1 MQPGGSGRIWEAGG
15 TVTLK
20 GIRYGEDPAVGT
32 VPVDALGP
40 LYGAPQAALSL
51 MLRVGSEALLT
62 TVSHLFEEF

>member
-1 MQPGGSGRIWEAGG
+1 M
-15 TVTLK
+15 TLK